1 MVSSPRDAM
10 SVATR
15 MSWWPSWNL
24 SKTPCRLWKST
35 TDTDILKSRL
45 LHLFTHTHT
54 HTNDNNNNENKNN
67 DGDLEH
73 SICNELN
80 MLKKQTKKQG
90 KDNFPQKL
98 IHVYTDRSQPYRY
111 STVFI
116 IVVLL
121 EYHYSIIVVRCSI
134 IIVHCS
140 IIVILW
146 YIVISLWYTVV
157 SLEYLVV
164 SIWYSVVSL

>member
-35 TDTDILKSRL
+35 ADTDILKSRL
-45 LHLFTHTHT
+45 LHLFTHT

-67 DGDLEH
+67 DGDLEY

-80 MLKKQTKKQG
+80 MLKKQTNKKTRKRQLSTET
-90 KDNFPQKL
+90 DTC
-98 IHVYTDRSQPYRY
+98 IHRQVTAYRY